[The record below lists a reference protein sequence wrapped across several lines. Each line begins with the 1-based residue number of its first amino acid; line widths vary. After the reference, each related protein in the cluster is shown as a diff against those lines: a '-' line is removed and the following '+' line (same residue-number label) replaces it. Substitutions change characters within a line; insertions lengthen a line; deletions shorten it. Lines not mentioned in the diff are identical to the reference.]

1 MMERL
6 SAGWRGRRVLLVGG
20 ENGLCDAM
28 KAMLTEIGARATCVG
43 TDADAQTLCRALGK
57 GRTSAVL
64 LLEEPKKGS
73 LPERMAALL
82 TVMTETR
89 EAGVPLFMLLSD
101 VRSSPIQTAALGV
114 SRGLL
119 GDPVR
124 TIILRR
130 GADCR
135 MQDVVYGAL
144 LLGVR
149 AFEKT
154 ELNGTFNLYDAQ
166 MLHEEGK
173 NESC

>member
-28 KAMLTEIGARATCVG
+28 KAMLTEIGARATCAR

-73 LPERMAALL
+73 LPERTATL
-82 TVMTETR
+82 MTETR

>member
-28 KAMLTEIGARATCVG
+28 KAMLTEIGARATCAG

-114 SRGLL
+114 SRRLL

-135 MQDVVYGAL
+135 MQDVVCGAL

-149 AFEKT
+149 AFEKP

>member
-1 MMERL
+1 M
-6 SAGWRGRRVLLVGG
+6 RVDVVLRYVG
-20 ENGLCDAM
+20 
-28 KAMLTEIGARATCVG
+28 V
-43 TDADAQTLCRALGK
+43 
-57 GRTSAVL
+57 
-64 LLEEPKKGS
+64 
-73 LPERMAALL
+73 
-82 TVMTETR
+82 VMIFI
-89 EAGVPLFMLLSD
+89 ALFMLLSD
-101 VRSSPIQTAALGV
+101 VRRSPIQTAALGV

>member
-1 MMERL
+1 MERL

-43 TDADAQTLCRALGK
+43 TGADAQTLCRALEK

-64 LLEEPKKGS
+64 LLEEPRKGS
-73 LPERMAALL
+73 LSERTAALL
-82 TVMTETR
+82 TETR

-124 TIILRR
+124 TIILHR
-130 GADCR
+130 GKDCR
-135 MQDVVYGAL
+135 MQDIVYGAL

-149 AFEKT
+149 AFEKP
-154 ELNGTFNLYDAQ
+154 ELNGTFNLYEAQ
-166 MLHEEGK
+166 TLHEEGK

>member
-1 MMERL
+1 MERL

-89 EAGVPLFMLLSD
+89 EAGVPLFMLLSTSE
-101 VRSSPIQTAALGV
+101 VRPYRQRHWACREACSAIQSAQSSCAAGRTAG
-114 SRGLL
+114 
-119 GDPVR
+119 
-124 TIILRR
+124 
-130 GADCR
+130 CR
-135 MQDVVYGAL
+135 M
-144 LLGVR
+144 
-149 AFEKT
+149 
-154 ELNGTFNLYDAQ
+154 
-166 MLHEEGK
+166 
-173 NESC
+173 SCMARCCWACGRLKKPS

>member
-28 KAMLTEIGARATCVG
+28 KAMLTEIGARATCAG

-73 LPERMAALL
+73 LPERTAALL

-89 EAGVPLFMLLSD
+89 EAGRSAVHAPVGRSKFTHTDSSIGRVARLAR
-101 VRSSPIQTAALGV
+101 RSSPHNHPAPRGGLPDAGCRVWRAAAGRAGV
-114 SRGLL
+114 
-119 GDPVR
+119 
-124 TIILRR
+124 
-130 GADCR
+130 
-135 MQDVVYGAL
+135 
-144 LLGVR
+144 
-149 AFEKT
+149 
-154 ELNGTFNLYDAQ
+154 
-166 MLHEEGK
+166 
-173 NESC
+173 